1 MVASAR
7 RLAAAVPA
15 QSVASSTPRPAGACT
30 IRPPRRSIALCLRRG
45 WPQIVL
51 PASLLLPALGVAPA
65 SAQGINQSDVPAI
78 TRLAQPGVVDV
89 PLQPRQ
95 AQADAGASPRP
106 ADGGPVAARP
116 TDGGPVAARPAI
128 VPPFAER
135 ELSPFEQLATLA
147 NGGKPVLRL
156 GTEPRPP
163 APASAPVRRVPP
175 DYVLQPGDELAIS
188 VWGSLEGQWSLRI
201 DRAGRIT
208 LPRVGPVV
216 VAGRS
221 LLELPVLLRQRLD
234 TVFKDYQLSA
244 AVTDPS
250 PVPVHITGF
259 VDKPGD
265 QVLPPLSTIT
275 SAITSIMAR
284 SVGPASAG
292 SLRRVRLLRDDRS
305 VVDFDLYQLLRTG
318 SRRDDR
324 LLQPG
329 DVLHVEAAGAQVAV
343 LGSVNRAAVLEILP
357 GETVGDALRLA
368 GGLSPVAD
376 RSVLLLER
384 MGQRHAQGAVQLQLP
399 RDLALPLEDGDLLR
413 AGASALVD
421 GPTQLRNK
429 RVRISGEVQRPGD
442 YLLSP
447 GAQLDDALAAA
458 GGATP
463 SALLFGTALRRES
476 VRKLQEQNYQRA
488 LRELETSLLED
499 AGRSSAASA
508 ESASASASS
517 ARDLLARLRERQPE
531 GRMVLELAPDA
542 SALPPVPLEDGDQIH
557 VPPRSQTVGV
567 FGSVYNPGSF
577 LHVPGR
583 RVQDYLQRAGGPRER
598 ANAGATFVV
607 RANGD
612 VVAAE
617 GQWLRSGRLD
627 TLEALPGDTVFVPE
641 RLANNRFV
649 QEAKDWTQV
658 LYQLGLG
665 VAALVAVR

>member
-1 MVASAR
+1 MFRSSLCPLLRPGAVLRSRRRHQILLQAS
-7 RLAAAVPA
+7 
-15 QSVASSTPRPAGACT
+15 
-30 IRPPRRSIALCLRRG
+30 
-45 WPQIVL
+45 W
-51 PASLLLPALGVAPA
+51 LLLALTLAPA
-65 SAQGINQSDVPAI
+65 RAQGIHQTDVPAV

-89 PLQPRQ
+89 AAPPRP
-95 AQADAGASPRP
+95 AQADAGAPHRP
-106 ADGGPVAARP
+106 ADASPA
-116 TDGGPVAARPAI
+116 AARPAPSPAP
-128 VPPFAER
+128 VER
-135 ELSPFEQLATLA
+135 ELSPFEQLATQA

-163 APASAPVRRVPP
+163 ALASAPVRRVPP

-188 VWGSLEGQWSLRI
+188 VWGSVDGLWALRV

-208 LPRVGPVV
+208 LPRVGPVA

-221 LLELPVLLRQRLD
+221 LLELPALLRQRLD

-244 AVTDPS
+244 AVSDAS

-275 SAITSIMAR
+275 SAIAR

-292 SLRRVRLLRDDRS
+292 SLRRVRLLRDDRP
-305 VVDFDLYQLLRTG
+305 VVEFDLYQLLRTG

-329 DVLHVEAAGAQVAV
+329 DVLHVEPAGAQVAV
-343 LGSVNRAAVLEILP
+343 VGSVNRAAVLEILP

-376 RSVLLLER
+376 RGMLLLER
-384 MGQRHAQGAVQLQLP
+384 MDQRHGQGVVQLQLP
-399 RDLALPLEDGDLLR
+399 RDLGLPLEDGDLLR
-413 AGASALVD
+413 VGASALVD

-442 YLLSP
+442 YLLPP
-447 GAQLDDALAAA
+447 GTQLDEALATA

-463 SALLFGTALRRES
+463 AAQLYGTALRRES

-499 AGRSSAASA
+499 AGRAATGTTENASAAS
-508 ESASASASS
+508 SGV
-517 ARDLLARLRERQPE
+517 RDLLARLRERQPE
-531 GRMVLELAPDA
+531 GRVVLELPPDA

-577 LHVPGR
+577 VHVPGR
-583 RVQDYLQRAGGPRER
+583 NVADYLQRAGGPRER
-598 ANAGATFVV
+598 AKADATFVV

-612 VVAAE
+612 VVASE

-627 TLEALPGDTVFVPE
+627 TLSALPGDTVFVPE
-641 RLANNRFV
+641 RLATSRLV
-649 QEAKDWTQV
+649 QDAKDWTQV

-665 VAALVAVR
+665 VAALLAVR